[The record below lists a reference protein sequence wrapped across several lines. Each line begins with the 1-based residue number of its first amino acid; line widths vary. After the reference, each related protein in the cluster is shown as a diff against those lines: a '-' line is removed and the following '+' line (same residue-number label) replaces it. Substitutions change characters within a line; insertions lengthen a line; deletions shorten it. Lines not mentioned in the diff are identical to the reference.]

1 MISFRL
7 HELIISQ
14 FTAINRRSESPG
26 RQYKGEL
33 PRTDE
38 MKFAPAVLLIIAL
51 MDITAMAS
59 TNVDKAA
66 CKKVK
71 QQIRAIEARMR
82 DGYSAAQGIRL
93 DERLRK
99 LKEKRYKLCR

>member
-1 MISFRL
+1 MRFAVATLVLFIL
-7 HELIISQ
+7 ASQ
-14 FTAINRRSESPG
+14 SVDAG
-26 RQYKGEL
+26 
-33 PRTDE
+33 TD
-38 MKFAPAVLLIIAL
+38 K
-51 MDITAMAS
+51 DR
-59 TNVDKAA
+59 AA
-66 CKKVK
+66 CEKVK

>member
-1 MISFRL
+1 
-7 HELIISQ
+7 
-14 FTAINRRSESPG
+14 
-26 RQYKGEL
+26 
-33 PRTDE
+33 
-38 MKFAPAVLLIIAL
+38 MKIVPTVFLIIAL
-51 MDITAMAS
+51 MDTTANAS
-59 TNVDKAA
+59 PSIDKAA
-66 CKKVK
+66 CEKVK